1 MKKKTD
7 AQLKHDV
14 ESELKWDTRTWN
26 QNIDVDVADGIVT
39 LNGSVSNYAEK
50 IAAESVV
57 HRVMGVTD
65 VANELFV
72 RHKRPRPDVEV
83 ARTVRNALKW
93 AALVPAERITTTVTD
108 GWVKLEGKVN
118 SLSERADA
126 EWVIENLV
134 GVAGVINEL
143 QVEPMHVDSKEL
155 QQMIET
161 VLERRADREAENLR
175 VDVVDGKVSLFG
187 RVHSWPER
195 KAIVGCISHAPGVKG
210 VTDNLQIDPY
220 F

>member
-1 MKKKTD
+1 MNKKTD

-26 QNIDVDVADGIVT
+26 KDIEVDAVDGIVT
-39 LNGSVSNYAEK
+39 LNGSVPTYAEK
-50 IAAESVV
+50 LAAESVA
-57 HRVMGVTD
+57 HRVKGVTD

-72 RHKRPRPDVEV
+72 RPKRPRPDVEL
-83 ARTVRNALKW
+83 ARAVRNALKW
-93 AALVPAERITTTVTD
+93 AALVPADGITTTVAD

-118 SLSERADA
+118 SLTERADA

-143 QVEPMHVDSKEL
+143 KVEPTYVDSKML
-155 QQMIET
+155 QRMIEA
-161 VLERRADREAENLR
+161 VLERRADREAEHLR

-195 KAIVGCISHAPGVKG
+195 KAIVGCVSHTPGVEQ
-210 VTDNLQIDPY
+210 VTDNLRIDPY